1 MAMNIL
7 GLVMDVMTQ
16 LPSLI
21 KDGSEAIQL
30 IESTL
35 GTVRAAQAQGRD
47 PTQAEWDAIHS
58 MIEGLTG
65 RLDAPEVPSGAALT
79 GEAGQRGDGTGTPTA
94 RPEGVVGTAANP
106 DPAGVN
112 PGPMFAE
119 AHGAPGSTNVSLS
132 TGGVM
137 NTGGSAIALDTPDSL
152 KVLDDHPRVAPSDE
166 ASQQNPVNPATGASG
181 APAATADAPPPASVN
196 PAEASAPV
204 PVSDAGA
211 SGAPAATADA
221 PPPASDTVSTDG
233 GSPSQWARYNAD
245 DAKARADLADFQAK
259 AKRDFEIE

>member
-21 KDGSEAIQL
+21 KDGSEAVQL

-58 MIEGLTG
+58 MIDGLTG
-65 RLDAPEVPSGAALT
+65 RLDAPEAPSGAALT

-94 RPEGVVGTAANP
+94 RPEDVVGTAANP

-119 AHGAPGSTNVSLS
+119 AHGSPGSTNVSLS

-137 NTGGSAIALDTPDSL
+137 NTGGSAIALDTPESL
-152 KVLDDHPRVAPSDE
+152 KALDDHPRVAPSDE
-166 ASQQNPVNPATGASG
+166 ASQQNPVNPATGAVAG
-181 APAATADAPPPASVN
+181 MTPVTPATDAEASAN
-196 PAEASAPV
+196 PAEASVPV

-221 PPPASDTVSTDG
+221 PPPASDNRAAFDKE
-233 GSPSQWARYNAD
+233 
-245 DAKARADLADFQAK
+245 DAAAKADLADFEAK
-259 AKRDFEIE
+259 AKRDFGIE